1 MPENSIVD
9 EISARLER
17 LGDLPIFNASV
28 NRIRDVSRSENS
40 DAMGLA
46 MEVMKDANLTAKL
59 LRLANSPY
67 YNRGLGKITV
77 ISKAVI
83 LLGFDT
89 IKNMCITLKLIES
102 FQHENPGVDMYGM
115 LVNALLSAGMAREIA
130 QQSGVRD
137 SEESYICTLLHNL
150 GEVITAYAL
159 PERYQD
165 LLNYA
170 KANKDV
176 DWIDAQREVLGTS
189 FAVIG
194 QTIGKGWEF
203 PAGVLNTMS
212 RYGKSPN
219 SPVNNKN
226 DLNHALA
233 TFSHDTMNVIYQRPG
248 HEGQQLGPLMSD
260 LSRVSGMP
268 RNVIERSMD
277 EAFKM
282 SCDLARDYGLNRK
295 LLMPP
300 VVEGEDETRNRIA
313 RTFAYYAGTQAGGAK
328 PGADVLEPAAA
339 RPPEAAPESAS
350 DPASAAAETPE
361 AKVAEQKALGDA
373 MRQLELLQ
381 EITALITANT
391 GVHRVFAKVIEGLH
405 AGIGFERALLCLVSA
420 DRTQLQGRIGLG
432 QGIDE
437 LKNIFVIS
445 TREQHNLFI
454 RVLVEGNDRIVRDV
468 RKGAWGKELP
478 APLAQGLGV
487 DDFCVAPLRAGKR
500 PVGLIYADKGVSNT
514 PIDENQYRSFIQFCN
529 QARLALQYAELNRN
543 GG

>member
-1 MPENSIVD
+1 MPQTTTID

-28 NRIRDVSRSENS
+28 NRIRDVSSSENS
-40 DAMGLA
+40 DAMALA

-67 YNRGLGKITV
+67 YNRGLGKITA

-83 LLGFDT
+83 LLGFET

-102 FQHENPGVDMYGM
+102 FQHEHPGVDMYGM
-115 LVNALLSAGMAREIA
+115 LVNSLLSAGMAREIA

-137 SEESYICTLLHNL
+137 SEESYICSLLHNL

-165 LLNYA
+165 LMDYIKNH
-170 KANKDV
+170 DV
-176 DWIDAQREVLGTS
+176 DWIDAQREVLGTT
-189 FAVIG
+189 FANIG

-203 PAGVLNTMS
+203 PAGVVNMMS

-233 TFSHDTMNVIYQRPG
+233 TYSHDTMNVIYQRPG
-248 HEGQQLGPLMSD
+248 HEGQELGPLISD
-260 LSRVSGMP
+260 LSRISGMP

-300 VVEGEDETRNRIA
+300 VVAGEDETRNRIA

-328 PGADVLEPAAA
+328 PGADVLEPTPA
-339 RPPEAAPESAS
+339 PPAPGAEQVVEAAGGDAE
-350 DPASAAAETPE
+350 AADA
-361 AKVAEQKALGDA
+361 AGRKALGNA
-373 MRQLELLQ
+373 MRQLEMLQ

-420 DRTQLQGRIGLG
+420 DRGHLQGRIGLG
-432 QGIDE
+432 ENIDE
-437 LKNIFVIS
+437 LKNVFVIS
-445 TREQHNLFI
+445 TREQENLFI
-454 RVLVEGNDRIVRDV
+454 RVLMEGNDRIVRDV

-500 PVGLIYADKGVSNT
+500 PVGLIYADNGVSNT

-529 QARLALQYAELNRN
+529 QARLALSYAELNRN